1 MIALSRPFTLRHPWW
16 SVVFLTLLGV
26 LFVLLALL
34 PVWGWVELRF
44 SPVQRFYLPVY
55 LQSTVGVLQ
64 GSGPDYVK
72 WIEKRAP
79 GKAWEIAQPEDLVP
93 VKEGTAPFELSRSAL
108 SEGWTEL
115 GYTARGT
122 FQQQETRDYLET
134 NVFGGHSL
142 LFLILQPFE
151 LVLVGW
157 MCWKFFSSWRNNLAR
172 ERGLHWDPQYVPHT
186 LGQDLELFTK
196 QMIQEVKATSIRTRS
211 WLAPKQPT
219 AAMSAVSA
227 SGSVTVSQSE
237 TVGAGASSP
246 WKPKLKA
253 APPTVTKAAEVT
265 PDQRPKS
272 TAPVA
277 KPSQP
282 SDSKLPSSPFGKPPA
297 TGEPER
303 KWDVSQWIE

>member
-26 LFVLLALL
+26 LFILLALL
-34 PVWGWVELRF
+34 PVWGWVEVRF

-64 GSGPDYVK
+64 GSGPEYVK

-79 GKAWEIAQPEDLVP
+79 GKVWEIADPGDLVP
-93 VKEGTAPFELSRSAL
+93 VKAGTAPFELSKLAL
-108 SEGWTEL
+108 SQGWTEL

-134 NVFGGHSL
+134 NVFEGHSF
-142 LFLILQPFE
+142 LFLVLQPFE
-151 LVLVGW
+151 LVLIGW
-157 MCWKFFSSWRNNLAR
+157 MCWKFFDSWRNNLAR

-196 QMIQEVKATSIRTRS
+196 QTIQGVKATAIQARS

-219 AAMSAVSA
+219 VAMPTVFA
-227 SGSVTVSQSE
+227 SGNVTVSPSE
-237 TVGAGASSP
+237 TVRAGALNP
-246 WKPKLKA
+246 REPEPKA
-253 APPTVTKAAEVT
+253 ASLSVTKAAEVT
-265 PDQRPKS
+265 SDRRSKP
-272 TAPVA
+272 TAAVV
-277 KPSQP
+277 KPSQSP
-282 SDSKLPSSPFGKPPA
+282 ASKLPSSPFGKPP
-297 TGEPER
+297 THGEPER